1 LLSRTTLK
9 LVCFSIAMQR
19 YEYFLNL
26 QAIDPFFFFLG
37 NKKQAFTFF
46 FIREGLFEIRE
57 GVFIF

>member
-1 LLSRTTLK
+1 
-9 LVCFSIAMQR
+9 MQR